1 MTIKRLVLGGL
12 ATLMLLAAAAIPVTA
27 SASTAQSP
35 APAARPCW
43 WQPVPP
49 PNCPEPLV
57 P

>member
-12 ATLMLLAAAAIPVTA
+12 ATLMLLAAGAIPVTA

-43 WQPVPP
+43 WEPVPP
-49 PNCPEPLV
+49 PNCPEPDW